1 MFRFFKIK
9 KWFLWSWLGS
19 FLILFSLWVQVKIDV
34 KINEWF
40 GKFYDMIQKALGSP
54 NSITID
60 EYWDSLFSFITLA
73 GMYVGLYVII
83 SYFTAHYL
91 FRWRTAMVDWYHSVY
106 NTART
111 IEGAAQRVQE
121 DTVKFAR
128 IMESLGTSLVESIM
142 VLIQFIPILFGL
154 SLGIPIYFFGDWQ
167 YGLITG
173 ALVWTLG
180 GTIFLIGLGW
190 VLRLV
195 GVEYDLQKKEAAY
208 RKILVIAEDDQF
220 VRPKT
225 IDELFIDVKQIH
237 FLSYLRYLYFNIGRM
252 AYLQANVLSAYVFLA
267 PAIVAGVVTLGV
279 MQQIIRAFGRVEGSM
294 QYLLKA
300 WPTIIELASVYKR
313 LREFEKQIILNGGD
327 DKALVENE
335 KS

>member
-54 NSITID
+54 NSITIE
-60 EYWDSLFSFITLA
+60 EYWDSLFSFISLA
-73 GMYVGLYVII
+73 GMYVSLYVII

-106 NTART
+106 NTARN

-154 SLGIPIYFFGDWQ
+154 SLGIPIFFFGDWQ

-173 ALVWTLG
+173 ALVWTCL
-180 GTIFLIGLGW
+180 
-190 VLRLV
+190 
-195 GVEYDLQKKEAAY
+195 
-208 RKILVIAEDDQF
+208 
-220 VRPKT
+220 
-225 IDELFIDVKQIH
+225 
-237 FLSYLRYLYFNIGRM
+237 LYTSPSPRDNR
-252 AYLQANVLSAYVFLA
+252 
-267 PAIVAGVVTLGV
+267 
-279 MQQIIRAFGRVEGSM
+279 
-294 QYLLKA
+294 
-300 WPTIIELASVYKR
+300 
-313 LREFEKQIILNGGD
+313 
-327 DKALVENE
+327 
-335 KS
+335 

>member
-1 MFRFFKIK
+1 MFRFFVIR

-19 FLILFSLWVQVKIDV
+19 FVILSSLWVQVKIDV

-40 GKFYDMIQKALGSP
+40 GKFYDMIQKALAKP
-54 NSITID
+54 NAITIE
-60 EYWDSLFSFITLA
+60 EYWESLFSFISLA
-73 GMYVGLYVII
+73 GLYVAVYVII
-83 SYFTAHYL
+83 SFFTAHYL
-91 FRWRTAMVDWYHSVY
+91 FRWREAMVEWYHSVY
-106 NTART
+106 DKASK

-121 DTVKFAR
+121 DTIKFSR
-128 IMESLGTSLVESIM
+128 IMESLGTSLIESMM
-142 VLIQFIPILFGL
+142 VLFQFIPILLGL
-154 SLGIPIYFFGDWQ
+154 SVGIPIYFFGDWQ

-173 ALVWTLG
+173 ALIWTLG
-180 GTIFLIGLGW
+180 GTIFLIALGW
-190 VLRLV
+190 ILRLV

-208 RKILVIAEDDQF
+208 RKLLVIAEDDGS
-220 VRPKT
+220 VRPKR
-225 IDELFIDVKQIH
+225 IEELFDDVKSIH
-237 FLSYLRYLYFNIGRM
+237 FLSYIRYLYFNVGRM

-313 LREFEKQIILNGGD
+313 LREFEARILNDG
-327 DKALVENE
+327 KIKV
-335 KS
+335 